1 MSPRGAVAMLCHA
14 PRARILCQK
23 HYAGDMRARRR
34 ERMSKSFQSR
44 RHHRHRRWPCRR
56 CRHHRRSPPSSS
68 CRHRGRRH
76 HAIAP
81 ARVTDLHRGAR
92 APARPLRRAGPVP
105 IGHRNRGRKNSAMPA
120 GRSARAMRFASQVSW
135 GFLGLRGPP
144 GASWRGSWRLLGLPG
159 ASWGETRWGLQGTPG
174 ASWGSLG
181 CPETSW
187 GFLGPPLK
195 LPGSSCASSTRAE
208 MPAQPLRRAGEF
220 PSVTAVAAASAGR
233 CDLFPVV
240 PALFL
245 MLWEGGWELACHA

>member
-1 MSPRGAVAMLCHA
+1 MSPRGAIAMLCHA
-14 PRARILCQK
+14 PRARILCK
-23 HYAGDMRARRR
+23 NYNAGDMRARRR
-34 ERMSKSFQSR
+34 ERMSTSFQSR

-92 APARPLRRAGPVP
+92 APARPLTRVGPVP

-144 GASWRGSWRLLGLPG
+144 GASWRGSWRLLGIPGERLAGAVRELLGPPGAPWGVLKHPG
-159 ASWGETRWGLQGTPG
+159 ASWGHL
-174 ASWGSLG
+174 
-181 CPETSW
+181 
-187 GFLGPPLK
+187 
-195 LPGSSCASSTRAE
+195 
-208 MPAQPLRRAGEF
+208 
-220 PSVTAVAAASAGR
+220 
-233 CDLFPVV
+233 
-240 PALFL
+240 
-245 MLWEGGWELACHA
+245 